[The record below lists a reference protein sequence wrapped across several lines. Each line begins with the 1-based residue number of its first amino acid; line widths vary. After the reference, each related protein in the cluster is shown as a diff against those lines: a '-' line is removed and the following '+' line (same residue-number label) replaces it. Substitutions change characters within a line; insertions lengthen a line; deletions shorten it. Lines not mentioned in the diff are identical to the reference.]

1 MLKTTFWM
9 LLVALSL
16 AACSARDSSLGIEL
30 EWTTATETDTAG
42 FNLYRGERPEGPFV
56 KINDA
61 MIPSSPDPL
70 VGGQYHY
77 SDHDVV
83 PGKTYY
89 YQLEDVEFTG
99 VSVQHGPI
107 TVTAP
112 YWFGIDAQAGN
123 LVVFALGGMLALG
136 IAVLVRR
143 RFSKL

>member
-1 MLKTTFWM
+1 M
-9 LLVALSL
+9 S
-16 AACSARDSSLGIEL
+16 CSAPNPSVGIVL

-42 FNLYRGERPEGPFV
+42 FNLYRGDQPEGPFA
-56 KINDA
+56 KINDVL
-61 MIPSSPDPL
+61 IPASSDPL
-70 VGGQYHY
+70 VGGQYQY
-77 SDHDVV
+77 SDHNVD

-112 YWFGIDAQAGN
+112 YWFGIDAKAGN
-123 LVVFALGGMLALG
+123 FMVFALGGMLALG

-143 RFSKL
+143 RFLKL